1 MFVALIK
8 IITPTPGPN
17 TSDRLLEL
25 IYHRVTGITLRELC
39 QFLNRPASMIQICLQ
54 KLISSGQV
62 RVHKSRTGTSL
73 IYYPSYSLAEKITS
87 LEDQDKI
94 LVHRQNQK
102 DLAHC

>member
-1 MFVALIK
+1 MALIK
-8 IITPTPGPN
+8 IITPTPGPK

-39 QFLNRPASMIQICLQ
+39 QYLNRPASMIQICLQ

-73 IYYPSYSLAEKITS
+73 IYYPSHSYSERIIS
-87 LEDQDKI
+87 LKDQDKI
-94 LVHRQNQK
+94 LVYRHNQK
-102 DLAHC
+102 NLAHC